1 MSILLKKAPKLAKH
15 IITSFYINRD
25 IDEVLKYLCE
35 NVTWIGPG
43 EQEFLTSFNE
53 IKNYFYAG
61 QDEIPSCDINNDI
74 FETVSEDENRC
85 MVLGGYT
92 VRTKENAQMILEV
105 NQRCTFEI
113 IEDRGKL

>member
-25 IDEVLKYLCE
+25 INEVLKYLCE

-53 IKNYFYAG
+53 IK
-61 QDEIPSCDINNDI
+61 
-74 FETVSEDENRC
+74 
-85 MVLGGYT
+85 
-92 VRTKENAQMILEV
+92 K
-105 NQRCTFEI
+105 
-113 IEDRGKL
+113 DRKSVV